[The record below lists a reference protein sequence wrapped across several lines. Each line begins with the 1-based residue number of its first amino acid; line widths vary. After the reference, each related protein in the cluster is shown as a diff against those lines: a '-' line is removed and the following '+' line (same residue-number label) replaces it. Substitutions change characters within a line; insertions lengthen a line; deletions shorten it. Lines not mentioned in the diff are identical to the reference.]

1 MICES
6 RRRVRASHV
15 HHGRDI
21 SARFTLFCPYR
32 HFTSGL
38 VFSRSVSHTVT
49 VNPAAVEGA
58 AAAPDYVAV
67 VGPGEGATTA
77 EIARAH
83 EVGRRLA
90 EAGCVVVC
98 GGLGGVMAA
107 AADGAR
113 SAGGVSVGVLPGRD
127 RANAANSI
135 TVAIPTGLGELRN
148 GLLVRA
154 ADAVIAVGGSWGTLS
169 EIALAMRTGVPV
181 VLLGGWDVLDADG
194 NDVPILRADTAAEA
208 VAMVHREYEA
218 AVNQCSD
225 SRVKPHVSK

>member
-1 MICES
+1 
-6 RRRVRASHV
+6 
-15 HHGRDI
+15 
-21 SARFTLFCPYR
+21 
-32 HFTSGL
+32 
-38 VFSRSVSHTVT
+38 
-49 VNPAAVEGA
+49 VNPAAAEGA

-67 VGPGEGATTA
+67 VGPGNGASTT

-90 EAGCVVVC
+90 GAGCVVVC

-113 SAGGVSVGVLPGRD
+113 SAGGVSVGLLPGRD
-127 RANAANSI
+127 RTSAAESI

-154 ADAVIAVGGSWGTLS
+154 ADAVIAVGGGWGTLS

-181 VLLGGWDVLDADG
+181 VLLGGWHVLDADG
-194 NDVPILRADTAAEA
+194 NDVPLLRADSAAEA
-208 VAMVHREYEA
+208 VAMAHRHCEA
-218 AVNQCSD
+218 AVNLPADSSVNPHD
-225 SRVKPHVSK
+225 SR